1 MINTPILVFKEL
13 LYRKISSIIIL
24 LTAIVAATVSVA
36 VFTLSKASENETRK
50 IMREQGLNLYI
61 FPKGTNLIDFYS
73 VNNTGTFPDN
83 YVDVLAES
91 KTFDAV
97 RHLTGILQIKYPEW
111 KDANGSTHQ
120 IILFGY
126 KDEAQQ
132 KYLPQQEIMGFDVKK
147 GTVQVGALVAKNI
160 KPDAPFLITGADGN
174 QYSFKIDKRLE
185 EGKGMM
191 DQGVSFYLE
200 DLQQVLGMK
209 GKINKIE
216 ALGCVCNDGRIK
228 NARKQVQAIFSDLE
242 VTEISSIA
250 DAREN
255 QRVMMNRYGAF
266 IIPFIIISSLLI
278 TGLLLFQNVNM
289 RKGEIGLLKAMGNS
303 TFTIMFLFLFKAF
316 ILGLAGSIIGFF
328 TGTAIA
334 EYFGREIFRFTAF
347 SIKPMWPLFYYSSVI
362 FPLLW
367 IISSW
372 IPALLASRID
382 AARTL
387 SQE

>member
-1 MINTPILVFKEL
+1 MISTSKLVIKEL
-13 LYRKISSIIIL
+13 LFRKISSVIIL
-24 LTAIVAATVSVA
+24 FTVIVASSVSVTIY
-36 VFTLSKASENETRK
+36 TLSKASENETRK

-61 FPKGTNLIDFYS
+61 FPKGTNLIDFFS

-120 IILFGY
+120 IVLFGY
-126 KDEAQQ
+126 KNEAQQ
-132 KYLPQQEIMGFDVKK
+132 KYLPEQEIMGSDVKK
-147 GTVQVGALVAKNI
+147 GTVHAGALVAKNI
-160 KPDAPFLITGADGN
+160 KPDAAFIITGTDGN
-174 QYSFKIDKRLE
+174 QYSFKVDKRLE

-200 DLQQVLGMK
+200 DLQQVLGMQ

-216 ALGCVCNDGRIK
+216 ALGCVCKDGRIK
-228 NARKQVQAIFSDLE
+228 NARNQVQSIFADLE

-255 QRVMMNRYGAF
+255 QRVMMNKYGAF
-266 IIPFIIISSLLI
+266 IIPFILISCLLI
-278 TGLLLFQNVNM
+278 TGLLFYQNVNM
-289 RKGEIGLLKAMGNS
+289 RRREIGLLKAMGNS
-303 TFTIMFLFLFKAF
+303 SFTIIFLFLFKAF
-316 ILGLAGSIIGFF
+316 ILGLAGGIIGFF
-328 TGTAIA
+328 LGSWIA
-334 EYFGREIFRFTAF
+334 GYSGKEIFRFTAF
-347 SIKPMWPLFYYSSVI
+347 SIRPVWTLFYYTIVI

-367 IISSW
+367 MLSSW
-372 IPALLASRID
+372 IPALLATRID
-382 AARTL
+382 AAKTL

>member
-1 MINTPILVFKEL
+1 MSPVKLVFKEIW
-13 LYRKISSIIIL
+13 YRKLTSLIIL
-24 LTAIVAATVSVA
+24 LTVIVASSVSVA
-36 VFTLSKASENETRK
+36 IYTLSKASEDETRK

-97 RHLTGILQIKYPEW
+97 RHLTGILQVKYPDW
-111 KDANGSTHQ
+111 KDSNGSTHQ
-120 IILFGY
+120 IVLFGY

-132 KYLPQQEIMGFDVKK
+132 IYLPAQEIMGFDVKK

-160 KPDAPFLITGADGN
+160 KPGEPFVITGVDGN
-174 QYSFKIDKRLE
+174 QYSFQIEKLLE

-191 DQGVSFYLE
+191 DQGVSFNLA
-200 DLQQVLGMK
+200 DLQQVLGME

-216 ALGCVCNDGRIK
+216 ALGCVCKDGRIK
-228 NARKQVQAIFSDLE
+228 NARNQVQSIFSDLE

-255 QRVMMNRYGAF
+255 QRVMMNKYGAF
-266 IIPFIIISSLLI
+266 IIPFVMISCLLI
-278 TGLLLFQNVNM
+278 TALLFWQNVKI
-289 RKGEIGLLKAMGNS
+289 REREIGLLKAMGNS
-303 TFTIMFLFLFKAF
+303 QFYILFMILFKAF
-316 ILGLAGSIIGFF
+316 ILGLAGGIIGFF
-328 TGTAIA
+328 IGNSVAD
-334 EYFGREIFRFTAF
+334 YFGSEIFRFTANN
-347 SIKPMWPLFYYSSVI
+347 IKTVWSVFYYTIVL

-367 IISSW
+367 MLSSW
-372 IPALLASRID
+372 IPALLATKID

-387 SQE
+387 SKE